1 MTANQPI
8 TVGFI
13 GLGNMGSG
21 MTRNLQLA
29 GFPLVVN
36 DIRRESAEA
45 LFAAASAG
53 AAPVTWGANPGEV
66 ARLSDVVITMLPTP
80 RHVDAVFNGPTGILS
95 GIADGGTWVD
105 MSTSVPEVAVRARTE
120 QAHRGLHILDA
131 PVSGMSVGA
140 STGMLQIFVGGD
152 AADVERLRPVFEAM
166 GDPERILHVGEA
178 GTGYAVKLMINQLWF
193 SHLVATAEVLAI
205 GVKAGV
211 DLEVLRQ
218 SLIAS
223 PANSNFVQN
232 DVLSI
237 LDNGDYDEGFAI
249 ALACKDLGLSI
260 DLARSVGVPAELS
273 AVVEQIY
280 RRAKAQYGDLA
291 GEMTPVKLYEDLIGV
306 ELRRADVADAEA
318 AAIAVAVSASVAA
331 ASVALAEEVLAEV
344 EEVLA
349 DAALADEVPAQ
360 TVSPIAEEVSA

>member
-1 MTANQPI
+1 MNGIQP
-8 TVGFI
+8 TVVGFI

-21 MTRNLQLA
+21 MTRNLQKS

-36 DIRRESAEA
+36 DIRRESADELIA
-45 LFAAASAG
+45 GG
-53 AAPVTWGANPGEV
+53 AAWADTPAEV
-66 ARLSDVVITMLPTP
+66 AAKSDVVITMLPTP
-80 RHVDAVFNGPTGILS
+80 RHVESVVHGDRGILA

-105 MSTSVPEVAVRARTE
+105 MSTSVPDVASRVRTE
-120 QAHRGLHILDA
+120 HAARNLRILDA

-140 STGMLQIFVGGD
+140 ASGMLQIFVGGD
-152 AADVERLRPVFEAM
+152 ANDVARLRPVFEAM
-166 GDPERILHVGEA
+166 GDPERILHVGAA

-193 SHLVATAEVLAI
+193 SHLVATAEVLSI

-211 DLEVLRQ
+211 DLEVLRK

-249 ALACKDLGLSI
+249 ALACKDLGLSV

-273 AVVEQIY
+273 SLVEQIY
-280 RRAKAQYGDLA
+280 RRAKAQYGDGA
-291 GEMTPVKLYEDLIGV
+291 GEMTPFKLYEDLIGV
-306 ELRRADVADAEA
+306 DLRRGNVT
-318 AAIAVAVSASVAA
+318 VGASTTGVFA
-331 ASVALAEEVLAEV
+331 
-344 EEVLA
+344 
-349 DAALADEVPAQ
+349 
-360 TVSPIAEEVSA
+360 

>member
-1 MTANQPI
+1 MSTISP
-8 TVGFI
+8 TRVGFI

-21 MTRNLQLA
+21 MTRNLQKA
-29 GFPLVVN
+29 GFDLVVN
-36 DIRRESAEA
+36 DIRRESADQLVANGAEW
-45 LFAAASAG
+45 AATPA
-53 AAPVTWGANPGEV
+53 EV
-66 ARLSDVVITMLPTP
+66 ASMTDVVITMLPTP
-80 RHVDAVFNGPTGILS
+80 RHVETVVNGPTGILA

-105 MSTSVPEVAVRARTE
+105 MSTSVPEVAQRVRAE
-120 QAHRGLHILDA
+120 HSHRGLRILDA
-131 PVSGMSVGA
+131 PVSGMSIGA
-140 STGMLQIFVGGD
+140 ATGMLQIFVGGEVE
-152 AADVERLRPVFEAM
+152 DVARLRPVFEAM

-211 DLEVLRQ
+211 DLAVLRN

-237 LDNGDYDEGFAI
+237 LDHGDYDEGFAI

-260 DLARSVGVPAELS
+260 DLARSVGAPSELS
-273 AVVEQIY
+273 ALVEQIY
-280 RRAKAQYGDLA
+280 RRARAQYGDLA

-306 ELRRADVADAEA
+306 DLRLEK
-318 AAIAVAVSASVAA
+318 
-331 ASVALAEEVLAEV
+331 VLV
-344 EEVLA
+344 
-349 DAALADEVPAQ
+349 
-360 TVSPIAEEVSA
+360 

>member
-1 MTANQPI
+1 MTSIPST

-21 MTRNLQLA
+21 MTRNLQEAGFALVVTDIRPESADALLA
-29 GFPLVVN
+29 G
-36 DIRRESAEA
+36 
-45 LFAAASAG
+45 G
-53 AAPVTWGANPGEV
+53 AVWADSPAEV
-66 ARLSDVVITMLPTP
+66 AARSDLVITMLPTP
-80 RHVDAVFNGPTGILS
+80 RHVDSVVYGPLGILA
-95 GIADGGTWVD
+95 GITEGGTWID
-105 MSTSVPEVAVRARTE
+105 MSTSVPEVANRVRADRPDL
-120 QAHRGLHILDA
+120 RVLDA

-140 STGMLQIFVGGD
+140 AAGMLQIFVGGD
-152 AADVERLRPVFEAM
+152 AADFERLRPVFEAM
-166 GDPERILHVGEA
+166 GDPQRILHVGAA

-205 GVKAGV
+205 GVRAGV
-211 DLEVLRQ
+211 DLEVLRT

-237 LDNGDYDEGFAI
+237 LDHGDYDEGFAI

-273 AVVEQIY
+273 SLVEQVY

-291 GEMTPVKLYEDLIGV
+291 GEMTPVKLYEDLIGSS
-306 ELRRADVADAEA
+306 LRRAGARVPA
-318 AAIAVAVSASVAA
+318 
-331 ASVALAEEVLAEV
+331 
-344 EEVLA
+344 
-349 DAALADEVPAQ
+349 EVPA
-360 TVSPIAEEVSA
+360 